1 MIGLIGPEL
10 TINARFASFTTSVAG
25 SRASKP
31 SMDNAQ
37 CPTAVARVTFDLL
50 LFKTSCKSQQ
60 SILCDSGEYFDVLA
74 TSELRKRYHGTVFGD
89 GPFVCVP

>member
-74 TSELRKRYHGTVFGD
+74 TSELRKRYHGTVLGD
-89 GPFVCVP
+89 RPFVCVP